1 MATMQFLVFRRR
13 LVMAVLALAVL
24 LLAADLGYR
33 QYLLSMRLPPEEMF
47 QKALANTR
55 ASSSYLYK
63 TESTLVVDNRTTY
76 ISKIQG
82 KWVAPDRVSITG
94 TMINTPVDFVQI
106 GDTSYMKDQFSGRW
120 LTLQGNSLSQSA
132 LFVSELQP
140 LANFNF
146 QSITSIKY
154 LGTEKVGGQSLRV
167 LEIAPLLKNPFLNM
181 QFTGFKVK
189 LWLDPIDYRI
199 RQAYIDGT
207 SKSGD
212 KSKLI
217 IQLQF
222 SDYDKKITIAP
233 PVS

>member
-1 MATMQFLVFRRR
+1 MATVQFLVLRRR
-13 LVMAVLALAVL
+13 LVVTILALAAL
-24 LLAADLGYR
+24 LLAADMGYR
-33 QYLLSMRLPPEEMF
+33 QYLLSIRLPPEEMF
-47 QKALANTR
+47 QKALAETR

-63 TESTLVVDNRTTY
+63 SESTLVVDNRTTY

-82 KWVAPDRVSITG
+82 KWAAPDRVSITG
-94 TMINTPVDFVQI
+94 TMINTPVDFIQI

-140 LANFNF
+140 LANFDF
-146 QSITSIKY
+146 QSITGIRY
-154 LGTEKVGGQSLRV
+154 LGTEKLNGQNLRV
-167 LEIAPLLKNPFLNM
+167 LEITPLLKNPFLNM
-181 QFTGFKVK
+181 QFTNFKVK

-199 RQAYIDGT
+199 RQAYLDGNAKT
-207 SKSGD
+207 GD
-212 KSKLI
+212 KSKLV

-222 SDYDKKITIAP
+222 FDFDKKITIAP

>member
-1 MATMQFLVFRRR
+1 MAAMQFLIFRRR
-13 LVMAVLALAVL
+13 LVMVVLALAALFLV
-24 LLAADLGYR
+24 ADLGYR
-33 QYLLSMRLPPEEMF
+33 QYILSMRLPPEEML
-47 QKALANTR
+47 QKAVANTR
-55 ASSSYLYK
+55 ASSSFLYRS
-63 TESTLVVDNRTTY
+63 ESTLEVDNRTTY

-94 TMINTPVDFVQI
+94 TMINTPVDFIQI
-106 GDTSYMKDQFSGRW
+106 KDTSYMKDQFSGRW

-140 LANFNF
+140 LANFDF

-154 LGTEKVGGQSLRV
+154 VGTEKVDGQNCRV
-167 LEIAPLLKNPFLNM
+167 VEIAPVLKNPFLDM
-181 QFTGFKVK
+181 QFTGFKFKV
-189 LWLDPIDYRI
+189 WLDVADYRI
-199 RQAYIDGT
+199 RQAYIEGT

-212 KSKLI
+212 RSKLV

-222 SDYDKKITIAP
+222 SDYDKNITIAP